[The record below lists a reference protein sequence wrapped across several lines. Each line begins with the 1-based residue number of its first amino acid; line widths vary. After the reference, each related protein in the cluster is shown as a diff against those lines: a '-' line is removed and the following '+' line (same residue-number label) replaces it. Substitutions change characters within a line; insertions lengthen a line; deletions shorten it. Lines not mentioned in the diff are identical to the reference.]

1 MTGQPR
7 RPPAASTP
15 RVARDVAEALGTRRI
30 RIALVIYGLAMA
42 LVVGQL
48 AYIQLVQ
55 GESYA
60 DRGVR
65 QRARTLDLP
74 ATRGRIYDRDG
85 QVLATSVPSA
95 TLFADP
101 RAYRPDTTPDGQPVP
116 PAGDAGEVAAALAP
130 LLERDVDEL
139 TALLER
145 DAHFVYLA
153 RQVDWELGE
162 QVLELELPGIQRL
175 DEPRRV
181 YPAGGLAGQVVG
193 FTGIDGDGLQGLEV
207 GYDEVLRGQP
217 GTLAVERTP
226 GGLEIAS
233 GVRELEPPVVGTDLV
248 LTIDREIQ
256 HLAERAAEEAV
267 ETHEAAGAGIV
278 VLEVGTGE
286 VLAMA
291 SAPGFDPNHR
301 RSGDEDRWRNRV
313 VTDVFEPGS
322 TQKALTVAAAI
333 DAGVVAAHDMRSVA
347 DRVTVGG
354 HTFTDAYRR
363 PTMDLSV
370 AQIMER
376 SSNVGTIE
384 LAQELGPD
392 RLETALR
399 DFGYGSRLGTGFP
412 GESAG
417 LLMPHEQWWGTS
429 LPTIAIGQGVAV
441 TLLHLAHGYGVL
453 ANDGIAVAPRLIRG
467 TVDEDGRLTPSAP
480 PRPRRVVGADT
491 ARDVSRMLVAAV
503 SGEHAT
509 GTRAAVPGYQVA
521 GKTGTARKPDPV
533 NRGYSDQY
541 VAAFVGYAPAHDPQ
555 LVVAVMV
562 DEPST
567 SIFGGVVAAPVFRTV
582 MEAALVARRLPPD
595 EVPDSL
601 DDALLDARQ
610 AALEARQAALDAA
623 QLEGPATDADNPAS
637 PPVGS
642 PAGGDGTSV
651 AEDDGPGDD
660 DEQTEGDAG
669 EAAEP

>member
-1 MTGQPR
+1 MTGRLR
-7 RPPAASTP
+7 RPPAVSTP
-15 RVARDVAEALGTRRI
+15 RVERDLAQTLGTRRI
-30 RIALVIYGLAMA
+30 RIALVIYGLALA

-48 AYIQLVQ
+48 AVIQLVQ

-65 QRARTLDLP
+65 QRARTLELP

-101 RAYRPDTTPDGQPVP
+101 RAYRPGTTPDGRSVP
-116 PAGDAGEVAAALAP
+116 PAGEAGEVAAALAP
-130 LLERDVDEL
+130 LLERDVTEL

-153 RQVDWELGE
+153 RQIDWELGE
-162 QVLELELPGIQRL
+162 QVLELGLPGIQRL

-193 FTGIDGDGLQGLEV
+193 FTGIDGDGLQGLESR
-207 GYDEVLRGQP
+207 YDEVLRGQP

-248 LTIDREIQ
+248 LTLDREIQ
-256 HLAERAAEEAV
+256 HLAERAAQEAV
-267 ETHEAAGAGIV
+267 DTYEAAGAGIV

-301 RSGDEDRWRNRV
+301 RSGDEARWRNRV

-333 DAGVVAAHDMRSVA
+333 DAGVVGADAVRSVS

-354 HTFTDAYRR
+354 HTFTDAHPR

-370 AQIMER
+370 SQIMER

-384 LAQELGPD
+384 LARELGPD
-392 RLETALR
+392 RLDAALR
-399 DFGYGSRLGTGFP
+399 DFGYGSLPGTGFP

-417 LLMPHEQWWGTS
+417 LLMPPEQWWGTS

-441 TLLHLAHGYGVL
+441 TLLHLAQGYGVL
-453 ANDGIAVAPRLIRG
+453 ANDGVAVAPRLIRG
-467 TVDEDGRLTPSAP
+467 TVDEDGRLTPAEP
-480 PRPRRVVGADT
+480 ARPRRVVSADT
-491 ARDVSRMLVAAV
+491 AQAVSGMLVAAV

-533 NRGYSDQY
+533 NGGYSDQY

-562 DEPST
+562 DEPGT

-582 MEAALVARRLPPD
+582 MEAALVARRVPPD
-595 EVPDSL
+595 EIPDTL
-601 DDALLDARQ
+601 DDALRDAEQAVLDA
-610 AALEARQAALDAA
+610 AALEAP
-623 QLEGPATDADNPAS
+623 GTDADDPPS

-651 AEDDGPGDD
+651 AA
-660 DEQTEGDAG
+660 DEGAA